1 MKYEQYSA
9 VPVVEQWERY
19 VAECLAAGITPG
31 LPQFAGWLLRQTT
44 VIDVPQ
50 RQELAGMAEYEEVR
64 LLDKIGMLI
73 WRISRFM
80 RVSFKQHFEGHP
92 LQSIDEFTLLSGAHH
107 MQEPTKTQLFNSDLM
122 ETTTG
127 LQMLARLIKQGL
139 AEEKPDP
146 TDRRQKR
153 VTLTSVGEEV
163 YQEASD
169 RMDYIGD
176 DLFHVLST
184 EELEVLEGLL
194 LRLNRYH
201 TERLGKTT
209 RNQ

>member
-1 MKYEQYSA
+1 MRYELYSA
-9 VPVVEQWERY
+9 VPVVEHWERY
-19 VAECLAAGITPG
+19 VAECTAASITPA
-31 LPQFAGWLLRQTT
+31 LPQFAGWLLRQSMETN
-44 VIDVPQ
+44 VLPKQAIAG
-50 RQELAGMAEYEEVR
+50 LADYEEVR

-73 WRISRFM
+73 WRLSRFM
-80 RVSFKQHFEGHP
+80 RVSFKQHFEGHL

-107 MQEPTKTQLFNSDLM
+107 MQEPTKTQLFSYDLM
-122 ETTTG
+122 EATTG

-153 VTLTSVGEEV
+153 VTLTPAGEDV

-169 RMDYIGD
+169 RMDNIGD
-176 DLFHVLST
+176 DMFHILT
-184 EELEVLEGLL
+184 TDELEVLEGLL

-201 TERLGKTT
+201 TERLGKAD
-209 RNQ
+209 